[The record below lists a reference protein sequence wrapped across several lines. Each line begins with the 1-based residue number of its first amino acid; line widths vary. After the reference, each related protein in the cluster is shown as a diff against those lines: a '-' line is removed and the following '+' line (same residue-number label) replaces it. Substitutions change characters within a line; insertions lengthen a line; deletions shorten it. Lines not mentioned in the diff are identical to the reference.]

1 MRISR
6 PAKGISTVSV
16 RVYTRCA
23 IAVTT
28 SALAGLILGG
38 FLVAQQQP
46 AQPAIEQVSQLTPA
60 AGGAALPE

>member
-1 MRISR
+1 M
-6 PAKGISTVSV
+6 SV

-38 FLVAQQQP
+38 FIVAQQQP
-46 AQPAIEQVSQLTPA
+46 AQPAIEQVSHLTPA

>member
-1 MRISR
+1 M
-6 PAKGISTVSV
+6 SV

-28 SALAGLILGG
+28 SALAGLIVGG
-38 FLVAQQQP
+38 FIVVQQQP
-46 AQPAIEQVSQLTPA
+46 VQPAIQQVSQLTPA

>member
-1 MRISR
+1 
-6 PAKGISTVSV
+6 VSV

-38 FLVAQQQP
+38 FIVAQQQ